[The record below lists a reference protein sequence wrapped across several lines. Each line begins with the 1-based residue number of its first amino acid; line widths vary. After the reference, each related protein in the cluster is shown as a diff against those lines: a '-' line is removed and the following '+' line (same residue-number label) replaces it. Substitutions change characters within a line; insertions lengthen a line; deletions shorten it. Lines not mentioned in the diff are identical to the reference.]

1 VIPVVGGSN
10 PLGHPTISR
19 RAGQPARVAFA
30 PIARD
35 AVAQISAN
43 ARGMLSS
50 SDPEYLHR
58 LRVGFRR
65 LRAALR
71 AFRGVLPGSKRRRL
85 IRALRKLSPVLGAAR
100 DWDVLL
106 ARTNVDARAY
116 ARARRARKAAAA
128 AVASKDFARVLAM
141 ASALEADEDAEP
153 AADFAARALERAHR
167 KVMKRAKGVDW
178 SHAARRHAVR
188 IRVKRLRYT
197 CELFAA
203 AFPGA
208 AARSYISALKA
219 LQGVL
224 GELNDLSVA
233 RCLVGA
239 HADEAPLLRE
249 LDVAWERFAR
259 RRAFW
264 RARG

>member
-1 VIPVVGGSN
+1 MIPVVVGSN
-10 PLGHPTISR
+10 PIGHPTISR
-19 RAGQPARVAFA
+19 GAGQPPRVAFGS
-30 PIARD
+30 IARD
-35 AVAQISAN
+35 AVTRISAS

-50 SDPEYLHR
+50 QDPEYLHQ
-58 LRVGFRR
+58 LRVSMRR
-65 LRAALR
+65 LRAVLR

-106 ARTNVDARAY
+106 ARTHVDARAH
-116 ARARRARKAAAA
+116 ARARRAREA
-128 AVASKDFARVLAM
+128 AVAAVKSKEFDRVLEM
-141 ASALEADEDAEP
+141 ARALEADQDSEP
-153 AADFAARALERAHR
+153 VKDFAARALERAHR
-167 KVMKRAKGVDW
+167 KVMKRAKSVDW
-178 SHAARRHAVR
+178 SHAAHRHAVR

-203 AFPGA
+203 AFPGS

-224 GELNDLSVA
+224 GALNDLAVA
-233 RCLVGA
+233 RRLVGA
-239 HADEAPLLRE
+239 QADEAPLLRK
-249 LDVAWERFAR
+249 LDVAWTRFAR